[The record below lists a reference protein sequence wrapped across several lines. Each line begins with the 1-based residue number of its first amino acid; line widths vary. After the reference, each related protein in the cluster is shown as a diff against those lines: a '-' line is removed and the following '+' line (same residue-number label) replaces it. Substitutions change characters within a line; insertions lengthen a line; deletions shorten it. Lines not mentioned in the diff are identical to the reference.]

1 VVLALVLRDRG
12 WRVTFLGADTPIE
25 TITDTSRRLGPEV
38 VVLAMLT
45 APEIEAAAV
54 RELSGRSRVVI
65 AGDAV
70 VDGCVTAVEPEP
82 FGGPVSGIAAALPH
96 THAERVLV
104 VACDH
109 PFLDSAVS
117 LLTEAQPGRDGVIAI
132 DSSGRRQNLLTCLDR
147 QPLAVALAVFDS
159 PVGVSMR
166 QLLAALDVREIV
178 VDDRAAFDVD
188 TWDDVARGRELDE
201 SEVTDHD

>member
-1 VVLALVLRDRG
+1 VTREAGAWDAIILAGGR
-12 WRVTFLGADTPIE
+12 AA
-25 TITDTSRRLGPEV
+25 RLGGTSKADLVIGSGSLLER
-38 VVLAMLT
+38 T
-45 APEIEAAAV
+45 IAAV
-54 RELSGRSRVVI
+54 SHAERIVI

-117 LLTEAQPGRDGVIAI
+117 LLTEAEPGRDGVIAI

-178 VDDRAAFDVD
+178 VDDRADVDVD

-201 SEVTDHD
+201 SEVADHD

>member
-1 VVLALVLRDRG
+1 VTREAGAWDAIILAGGR
-12 WRVTFLGADTPIE
+12 AA
-25 TITDTSRRLGPEV
+25 RLGGTSKADLVIGSGSLLER
-38 VVLAMLT
+38 T
-45 APEIEAAAV
+45 IAAV
-54 RELSGRSRVVI
+54 SDAERIVI

-132 DSSGRRQNLLTCLDR
+132 DSSGRRQNLLACLGR
-147 QPLAVALAVFDS
+147 QPLAAALGLFDS